1 MLLGDDEAARARYDG
16 LMIAHHYLKSSRL
29 VGEQL
34 RYVAQVDGQ
43 WLALVSWSAAAYHLK
58 DREDWLGWS
67 DAQRRRR
74 LALVA
79 NNSRFLILPGVDCPN
94 LASRVLALN
103 GARLSADWERAY
115 GHPILAVESFV
126 DSQLF
131 RGTCYKAQ
139 GWTLLGATRGFGR
152 QAQDYYTAHERPKQL
167 WVRALQV
174 NAVATLRA
182 QVLPASLQAVEQ
194 KVIPRSEVKLPA
206 VHTLVEHC
214 RQVPDWR
221 GRKGRDYPLPGLLAM
236 IVLASLCGVV
246 RGQRD
251 LAAFASGLSQAQLRA
266 LLCRKGRGGRYQY
279 PKETTFFRV
288 LAGLDTAVFE
298 GVLNTWVD
306 ASLGARDQLTDRLI
320 AIDGKAQRGS
330 TPNCPDEHK
339 AQLVSAVSLP
349 SGRCLGTE
357 LVEAKS
363 NEIPAAR
370 SLLAKLGPLEEK
382 VVMLDALHTNQ
393 QTLRIITQEHG
404 ADFLLPVKD
413 NHEALRKAAEQSMPA
428 RPAPPPGPACQTT
441 PTAISQRPPT
451 AGAFPPGALGVA
463 TPAVRYR
470 RQRGNQLRPART
482 AQRAL
487 GRHDAGKSLLRR
499 GALGGGDHPRGDL
512 PQRKGPRQAHLG
524 DRALCE
530 QPADDASERAGP
542 AAPDQELLGD

>member
-1 MLLGDDEAARARYDG
+1 
-16 LMIAHHYLKSSRL
+16 
-29 VGEQL
+29 
-34 RYVAQVDGQ
+34 
-43 WLALVSWSAAAYHLK
+43 
-58 DREDWLGWS
+58 
-67 DAQRRRR
+67 
-74 LALVA
+74 
-79 NNSRFLILPGVDCPN
+79 
-94 LASRVLALN
+94 
-103 GARLSADWERAY
+103 
-115 GHPILAVESFV
+115 
-126 DSQLF
+126 
-131 RGTCYKAQ
+131 
-139 GWTLLGATRGFGR
+139 
-152 QAQDYYTAHERPKQL
+152 
-167 WVRALQV
+167 
-174 NAVATLRA
+174 
-182 QVLPASLQAVEQ
+182 
-194 KVIPRSEVKLPA
+194 
-206 VHTLVEHC
+206 
-214 RQVPDWR
+214 
-221 GRKGRDYPLPGLLAM
+221 M

-512 PQRKGPRQAHLG
+512 PQRKVPRQAHLG